1 MIFISSSCVK
11 YSSIRDS
18 IKALASSGIQQIELS
33 GGTNLYTNLISD
45 VLDLAEQYE
54 LSYQLHNYFPPPKKH
69 FVLNLASCEKEIWEE
84 SVRHCEEAL
93 RLSKLLGGSKYG
105 VHAGFLVDVDVNQL
119 GQKISRKTL
128 NKREN
133 ALARFAEAWDRLN
146 DVSAQCGVNLY
157 LENNVFSRSNFEA
170 FEGENPFL
178 LTDVESYQE
187 LKSIMSFE
195 LLLDLAHL
203 KVSATTL
210 GLGFDNELEFL
221 LPRASYL
228 HLSENDGLADQNKA
242 LKMDSGIMEFLTP
255 NKLKGKTIVLETYCE
270 LSEILESRRIVQ
282 QRLVA

>member
-1 MIFISSSCVK
+1 LIFISSSCVK
-11 YSSIRDS
+11 CSSIRDS
-18 IKALASSGIQQIELS
+18 IKVLASSGIQQIELS
-33 GGTNLYTNLISD
+33 GGTNFYTNLISD

-69 FVLNLASCEKEIWEE
+69 FVLNLASCEKEIWEK
-84 SVRHCEEAL
+84 SVKHCEEAL

-157 LENNVFSRSNFEA
+157 LENNVLSRSNFEA
-170 FEGENPFL
+170 FDGENPFL

-195 LLLDLAHL
+195 FLLDLAHL

-210 GLGFDNELEFL
+210 GLGFGHELEFL

-242 LKMDSGIMEFLTP
+242 LKMDSGIMAFLTP
-255 NKLKGKTIVLETYCE
+255 NKLKGKTITLETYCE